1 MQKVSSCSTRG
12 AFSSAAWG
20 LLIATN
26 SMHSLLVNLCKGA
39 VISVRG
45 TPDNLFAVFLG
56 NGLQTGPESS
66 GFPFTYNHGHSYA
79 GSGRGNGRGPVNP
92 APANSVQPFLPVGN
106 GRDPRRAFKR

>member
-1 MQKVSSCSTRG
+1 MTLFF
-12 AFSSAAWG
+12 FS
-20 LLIATN
+20 
-26 SMHSLLVNLCKGA
+26 
-39 VISVRG
+39 
-45 TPDNLFAVFLG
+45 FLG

-92 APANSVQPFLPVGN
+92 ATANSVQPLPPAVSN